1 MSDTPTVLC
10 QKLGRE
16 LPALTAPPIPGERGR
31 RIQAHIS
38 AEAWQMFERHFIMVC
53 NELRLNL
60 MDDSTD
66 AIFFDEMERFL
77 FQGSA
82 APPQGYVPPAP

>member
-1 MSDTPTVLC
+1 MSKTVFC

-16 LPALTAPPIPGERGR
+16 LPALERPPIPGERGKR
-31 RIQAHIS
+31 VQENIS
-38 AEAWQMFERHFIMVC
+38 AEAWKMFEEHFKMVA

-60 MDDSTD
+60 MDESTD

-77 FQGSA
+77 FEDTA
-82 APPQGYVPPAP
+82 RPPEGYKPPGA